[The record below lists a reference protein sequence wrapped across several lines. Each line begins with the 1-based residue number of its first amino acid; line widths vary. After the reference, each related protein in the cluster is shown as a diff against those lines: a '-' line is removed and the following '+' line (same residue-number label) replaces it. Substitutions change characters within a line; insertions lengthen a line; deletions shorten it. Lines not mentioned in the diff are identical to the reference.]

1 MKRLF
6 FLLLS
11 FVFILNCYG
20 CDYKD
25 IDRRIFIV
33 AIGIDSINEK
43 GDVKLTIKGAIPS
56 NTKVKSSDLNY
67 KLVEVEA
74 DSIGAALR
82 KVKQKLAL
90 EPDYSH
96 MKILILGKSFFNQ
109 SQDNLRHI
117 AAFFI
122 TRRDFQNLM
131 WVTAANPSAKE
142 ILDTQSVTETY
153 AGADLFLRFGQG
165 VDSPYTYK
173 KKLSELYTQLNTP
186 GLTTSMPVFELQNDG
201 IQENELAILSKHNRL
216 SMLLKNEQVKMFNIL
231 ANNKTNSAFIYV
243 PTDGNKILGFN
254 LRSSNTKYSFTK
266 QSDLTI
272 CNVNV
277 KLKLLVEEG
286 TEYNID
292 RQEAL
297 EIIENELKCKITY
310 LLEKFRF
317 ENVDPLNLQLN
328 YWQYN
333 PSYSLSDEWLSE
345 ILPKVQFKV
354 SVTAR
359 FEGKNV
365 AR

>member
-6 FLLLS
+6 FFILS
-11 FVFILNCYG
+11 FLFILNLYG

-43 GDVKLTIKGAIPS
+43 GDIKLTIKGAIPS

-67 KLVEVEA
+67 KLVDVEA

-82 KVKQKLAL
+82 KVKQKLSL

-109 SQDNLRHI
+109 SQDNLKHI

-142 ILDTQSVTETY
+142 LLDTQSVTENY
-153 AGADLFLRFGQG
+153 AGSDLFLRFGQG
-165 VDSPYTYK
+165 VDSPYSYR

-186 GLTTSMPVFELQNDG
+186 GLTTAIPVLELENDG
-201 IQENELAILSKHNRL
+201 IKENELAILSRNSRL
-216 SMLLKNEQVKMFNIL
+216 SILLKNEQVKMFNIL

-254 LRSSNTKYSFTK
+254 LKSSNTKYSFIK
-266 QSDLTI
+266 QPDLTI

-277 KLKLLVEEG
+277 KLKLLIEEG
-286 TEYNID
+286 TEFNID
-292 RQEAL
+292 RKEAL
-297 EIIENELKCKITY
+297 NIIENEIGCKITY
-310 LLEKFRF
+310 ILEKFRF

-333 PSYSLSDEWLSE
+333 PSYSLCDQWLSE

-354 SVTAR
+354 NVVAK
-359 FEGKNV
+359 FE
-365 AR
+365 